1 MLVQSIDNACQFRE
15 LFHGEYRNHFSYEGF
30 EALYNYLEDAFDGQT
45 YEVDAV
51 ALCCEFTEDTIEN
64 IIYNYNL
71 DENLTKED
79 VIDYLDETTSVVA
92 VLSDNSIVY
101 GVF

>member
-1 MLVQSIDNACQFRE
+1 MLVQSIDNAYQFRE

-30 EALYNYLEDAFDGQT
+30 EALYNYLEECFDGQT

-64 IIYNYNL
+64 IKYNYSL
-71 DENLTKED
+71 PDAYEIDDILEYIENNST
-79 VIDYLDETTSVVA
+79 IVA